1 MLLSDR
7 PATPAFSSALFQAAN
22 RKVLTLIKFP
32 GNSEHGPRVANQQT
46 RASGP
51 GVQTT

>member
-1 MLLSDR
+1 MLLCDR
-7 PATPAFSSALFQAAN
+7 PATPALFCLFQAAN
-22 RKVLTLIKFP
+22 RKALTLIKFP
-32 GNSEHGPRVANQQT
+32 GNSERGPRVANQQT